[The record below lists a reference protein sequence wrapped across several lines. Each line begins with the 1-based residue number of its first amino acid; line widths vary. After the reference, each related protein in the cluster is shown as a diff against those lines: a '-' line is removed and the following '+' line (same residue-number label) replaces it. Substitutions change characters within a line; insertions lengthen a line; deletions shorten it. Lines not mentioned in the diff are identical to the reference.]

1 MELKFYKVTSLPGTP
16 EANAFYFVE
25 NGNYAES
32 YLTDDAGVAK
42 MIGNSNMITQIAGT
56 GSQEVILAADI
67 AARDLLTLTTNTT
80 VYVVDAS
87 GDATVNSGGAFYFWD
102 NAGTQWYKLAEFES
116 MDVTLE
122 WANIQNKPTSS
133 ASAIDAAVTNS
144 HTHGNK
150 PVLDAITDA
159 GSGQVI
165 TAGERTAI
173 GANSAAS
180 HSHANKTQLDLIS
193 EVNGVAG
200 YNGVEIKNWNT
211 VNW

>member
-1 MELKFYKVTSLPGTP
+1 MELKFYKVTSLPGSP

-32 YLTDDAGVAK
+32 YLTDDAGTLK

-56 GSQEVILAADI
+56 GQQEVLFVADI
-67 AARDLLTLTTNTT
+67 AARDLLSFSSNAT
-80 VYVVDAS
+80 VYVQDAS
-87 GDATVNSGGAFYFWD
+87 SDATVSSGGAFYFWD
-102 NAGTQWYKLAEFES
+102 NAGTQWFKLAEFES
-116 MDVTLE
+116 MDVTLN
-122 WANIQNKPTSS
+122 WSNIQGRPSS
-133 ASAIDAAVTNS
+133 SVSAIDQAVSDS
-144 HTHGNK
+144 HTHSNK
-150 PVLDAITDA
+150 AVLDGITSV

-173 GANSAAS
+173 GDNSTARHTHTNKS
-180 HSHANKTQLDLIS
+180 HLDNLA

-200 YNGVEIKNWNT
+200 FNGAEIKSWNT